1 MHEYSIV
8 SALLHQV
15 ERHAAEHGA
24 IAVHKLRVQIGELA
38 GVDPALLQ
46 SLVAAAFSQRRK
58 LLRHAL
64 GRWLEERG
72 YDGAFDMQRRA
83 EEVPVYE
90 YVALAQQLGAA
101 LPTPAH

>member
-1 MHEYSIV
+1 MLTQPVKELEKTARQIRRDIHRHPELGFEETRTQ
-8 SALLHQV
+8 ALV
-15 ERHAAEHGA
+15 RA
-24 IAVHKLRVQIGELA
+24 
-38 GVDPALLQ
+38 
-46 SLVAAAFSQRRK
+46 
-58 LLRHAL
+58 
-64 GRWLEERG
+64 WLEERG